1 MENKTIPFCLNTIM
15 FLSVHIIVKIF
26 IFMTVNIVCSNVMNV
41 IPVIKIILFV
51 KMIVRIWGKSA
62 LCSINV
68 MFISS
73 IIFPFH
79 FIDVIFYKVVMTI
92 NSMPQM
98 THSPMTVT
106 AYSI

>member
-26 IFMTVNIVCSNVMNV
+26 VFMTVNIVCSNVMNV

-51 KMIVRIWGKSA
+51 KMVTRIRGKST
-62 LCSINV
+62 LYSFSI
-68 MFISS
+68 MFMII

-79 FIDVIFYKVVMTI
+79 FIDVISNKVIMTMT
-92 NSMPQM
+92 SMPQM
-98 THSPMTVT
+98 TPSPMTVT